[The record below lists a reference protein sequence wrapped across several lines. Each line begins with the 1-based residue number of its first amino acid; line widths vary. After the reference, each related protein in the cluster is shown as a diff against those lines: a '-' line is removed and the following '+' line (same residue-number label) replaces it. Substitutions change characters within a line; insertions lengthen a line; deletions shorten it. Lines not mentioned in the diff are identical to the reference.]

1 MSIIQT
7 ESGFAN
13 VDDAKLYYEVAGK
26 GLPLVMLHAG
36 VADSRQW
43 NNEFAFFA
51 THFRTLRYDL
61 RGYGKSEPVDGA
73 FSHINDL
80 IALLDLLEIREPLV
94 IMGCSMGGGV
104 AMDFALAQPSRV
116 KALIMVDA
124 GPSGLHLDVPAH
136 PKAADA
142 GEAYN
147 ASQLDLVAEL
157 ETQIWFDGMGRT
169 AQEVNPAMRTLAYD
183 MNRLGLSHDA
193 KRLGT
198 RLPDADTPAAERL
211 ATLDQCSSSSVR
223 MIRPTCW
230 QPPITWRRRYDQR
243 ARRSSKTRHTCPTW
257 ISPTNSSALS
267 RRFWTIFLADPD
279 VAEHA
284 HAADRCAHEIVGI
297 LAVFAARSR
306 RLMGRALDSTIFR
319 RSG

>member
-211 ATLDQCSSSSVR
+211 ATLDIPVLVIVGAHDTPY
-223 MIRPTCW
+223 M
-230 QPPITWRRRYDQR
+230 
-243 ARRSSKTRHTCPTW
+243 
-257 ISPTNSSALS
+257 
-267 RRFWTIFLADPD
+267 LA
-279 VAEHA
+279 
-284 HAADRCAHEIVGI
+284 AADYMAQKIRSARKAIIEDAAHLSNMDQPDEFQRIVKT
-297 LAVFAARSR
+297 F
-306 RLMGRALDSTIFR
+306 LDDLP
-319 RSG
+319 G